1 MHCKLLKG
9 VGMHTYVGMIGYC
22 LKDQGEKHFQFYH
35 KNVNSK
41 HIQEKVDE
49 YVNMDLVFVRIE
61 FV

>member
-1 MHCKLLKG
+1 
-9 VGMHTYVGMIGYC
+9 MIGYC

>member
-1 MHCKLLKG
+1 VHCKLLKG
-9 VGMHTYVGMIGYC
+9 VGMHTYIGMIGYC
-22 LKDQGEKHFQFYH
+22 LKEQGEKHFLFYH

-41 HIQEKVDE
+41 HIQEKVYE